1 MTLNIPS
8 LLTQAYNA
16 FQSGQLEIAENL
28 TTNVIRIQSGNFD
41 ALFLN
46 GIIQGLKGHHAAA
59 AKHLKKAVY
68 LAPQHPYAQYNLAKA
83 LIELGRHKEAV
94 EHLKKSITLEP
105 NNPES
110 ELNLGLCLMKE
121 GLFDSALKHLERAL
135 NLNPRHIETMVNCAI
150 CHIELGNIAYA
161 LETALLTTSLS
172 PNNDA
177 CWSVLGA
184 AHLKNNNLTN
194 AITCYQKAIAL
205 DNNNYKYYLSIGKC
219 YKQNNDINNAIEAYE
234 AALKLSPTNIDCLNS
249 LATILIRQ
257 QKFENA
263 EHILK
268 KAIDSDPNNSDTH
281 VNLSI
286 LHFLKFELDLGW
298 NEYEF
303 RDKNKYLYGGSFQSS
318 KRQWDPKYTNDRL
331 LIWGEQGIGDQIIY
345 ASMLNDIS
353 KIVSRLRVGV
363 DDRLINLL
371 GRSFP
376 TLDLTSIKDRPAN
389 STFDSYLP
397 IASLGRYF
405 RNQVTDFPT
414 PKPFLK
420 ADYDKISAFKAQ
432 THKGKLICGI
442 SWKSKNNTVAESK
455 SMLASDLM
463 PLFKLNGAHFFNL
476 QYLPE
481 QEDLELFF
489 QQKAPIQSFNDL
501 DTFNDIDGLAA
512 AIMACDVVVT
522 VSNTTAH
529 LSGALG
535 KETLLLLSH
544 SVGKFWY
551 WNEYQGRNLWYP
563 NIKVFQQKIEGDWS
577 YPLAELQKYL
587 EQKIA

>member
-1 MTLNIPS
+1 LTLNIPS